1 MRRTGIALGVVHAQA
16 ERTHRRARQKRKQK
30 GRDTDSH
37 EPGPVE
43 RHANYDHT
51 GSQHQQPAPAA
62 EVIAQGMDQI
72 LAQRRLAGPCGIGVF
87 QFLLLKAFDC
97 HGFAAAMADERLS
110 AVCGD
115 LSG

>member
-1 MRRTGIALGVVHAQA
+1 
-16 ERTHRRARQKRKQK
+16 
-30 GRDTDSH
+30 
-37 EPGPVE
+37 
-43 RHANYDHT
+43 
-51 GSQHQQPAPAA
+51 
-62 EVIAQGMDQI
+62 MDQI